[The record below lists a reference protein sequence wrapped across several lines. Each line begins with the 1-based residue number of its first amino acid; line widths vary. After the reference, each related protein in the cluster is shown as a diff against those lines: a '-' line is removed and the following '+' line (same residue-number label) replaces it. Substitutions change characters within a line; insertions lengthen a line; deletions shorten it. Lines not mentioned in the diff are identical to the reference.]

1 MTLLEE
7 TARRASA
14 SPKDW
19 MNYLDTAARLY
30 RYPFRDA
37 LLIHAQRPDA
47 FACAELDVWNR
58 SMNRWV
64 NRGARGIALIDERGD
79 QPRLRY
85 VFDIRDTHMVR
96 GGRTPFIWNLGE
108 EYRDRMV
115 DHLAETYG
123 LEDRMPMDLL
133 ETLQEI
139 ASRSAQEG
147 IDDLWREALDQSAG
161 SYLEGLPPETVKAEL
176 EYILYSS
183 TLYTLATRCGLD
195 ATLILDEAD
204 FAGITDY
211 NRLQVLNVLGEGT
224 HQMVEPV
231 LMDIGRTV
239 RRFILEDRK
248 KEVENQAVQEYTSL
262 NTPSREAAEVETRE
276 EGGRVNGTDISQ
288 ERRLPVPESGDR
300 EDGGRIERADREIRE
315 AEEGLPEGTQGRALF
330 WPADNREAGGAPET
344 GGPGRGSEAGRDRE
358 PAPDE
363 TSGAR
368 QSTGPDGLGAAHEQ
382 AEPDRRG
389 DRLGGVGVQL
399 TDSTEIED
407 DPMTEAEAEMASA
420 LSLPELP
427 SVPAQI
433 RAIEE
438 RQAALYAGEIP
449 IEADVI
455 DTILRTGSNQERSQ
469 LRIIYDYM
477 ADPGRSME
485 DHISFLKK
493 EYREGGKGIVIGG
506 REYSVWFD
514 ELGLQV
520 AEGHTVKDNL
530 MNKAFLSWED
540 VAGRIGE
547 LLRQGEYAPQA
558 VLDAA
563 RDNAM
568 LEHAR
573 VLAYMERDL
582 ADGVSEIVFEDS
594 SIFRGG
600 FQDVEKN
607 VASRLADPAFLEDL
621 CDRLDGLALAYKEN
635 RGVMRF
641 NFYKPDLIAAQFRK
655 LRQDAVPYVA
665 REGFTWETDLS
676 TFITQD
682 EIDNF
687 LSNHAVYEDGRLAIY
702 SFFLIH
708 EDRKERTDFLRER
721 YGTGGQS
728 HALSGA
734 DDSFADY
741 NGKGLTLTRGD
752 LTDPASKVTLR
763 WNQVEQRIE
772 HLLDRNEYL
781 KASDYAK
788 MPAYE
793 RRQMASEIV
802 SFYSRLPEEIV
813 RPWPEETDLYHIR
826 DAVYAGMEKEGG
838 LEEMLAR
845 MDEVLTALPATE
857 DRYKQRSAI
866 LTTLHQYAEGLY
878 TIFPQKVETQADVL
892 GRAEQMSLFS
902 LVNGWEAEPG
912 GDGNGFVQIREE
924 DLPEEFQADADAVD
938 VLPATPEESAIQAE
952 TAEAA
957 ELFPSETIETVSGEV
972 IDEIETVRGEVID
985 AIETASSEDINAIE
999 TANGEV
1005 IDAIETTGG
1014 EVVDD
1019 TERVIG
1025 EVIVESADT
1034 TAPQTPVAVAA
1045 PINYRITDDDL
1056 GAGSPKE
1063 KFQANLE
1070 AIRTLKRLQAEN
1082 ALATPAD
1089 QEILAGYV
1097 GWGGLPQAFDENNAA
1112 WSAEYAE
1119 LKEILTEEEYRAA
1132 RASTLNAFYTPP
1144 MVIRSMYETLERMG
1158 LSGGN
1163 VLEPSCGIG
1172 NFMGM
1177 VPDSMQDIRMYG
1189 VELDGISAGI
1199 ARQLYQKNP
1208 IAAQGFEETQFP
1220 DSFFDAVIGNVPFGN
1235 YKLADRRYD
1244 RQNFLIHDYFIA
1256 KSLDLV
1262 RPGGVVAVITSSG
1275 TMDKRGESVRQYI
1288 AARADLLGA
1297 VRLPN
1302 NAFRRNAG
1310 TDVVADI
1317 LIFQKRDRAVLE
1329 MPEWT
1334 HLSQTQDGHEINSY
1348 FTLHPEMVLG
1358 RLEKK
1363 TNQFGQEETTVLPF
1377 GDRDLE
1383 RSLREALSRIKGS
1396 ITEAEITDDDLF
1408 QESAGN
1414 IPADPA
1420 VRNYSFTEVEG
1431 KIYFRENSRMD
1442 PVDLPAVTS
1451 DRVRGMIGLRDTTRS
1466 LLELQM
1472 EDADDASIHTLQ
1484 EKLSADYDSFR
1495 DRFGLISS
1503 TANKRAFS
1511 QDSSY
1516 CLLCS
1521 LEILD
1526 EHGELERKADI
1537 FTKRTIR
1544 RAVPVTS
1551 VDTAS
1556 EALAVSIGEKAR
1568 VDLTYMEQLCG
1579 KDRDEII
1586 QDLKGII
1593 FENPS
1598 NGNWET
1604 SDEYLSGNVREKL
1617 RTAKAAAEADPRFSA
1632 NAEALEK
1639 VQPRQL
1645 DASEIEVRLG
1655 ATWIDP
1661 AYITQFMGETFHTP
1675 RYFLGS
1681 EISVKYAA
1689 ITGQWQV
1696 TGKTRDLGNTIV
1708 RNAFGTSRV
1717 NGYRLLEDA
1726 LNLRDTKIYDSIR
1739 DENGSER
1746 RVLNRKE
1753 TMLAQ
1758 QKQELIRDTFREW
1771 IFQDMERR
1779 EDLVARYNEIFNSVR
1794 PREYD
1799 GSHIRFV
1806 GMTPEITLMQHQKNA
1821 VAHILYGDNTLLA
1834 HCVGAGKT
1842 YQMVAAGME
1851 SKRLG
1856 LAQKCLYVVP
1866 NHLTEQWGADF
1877 LRLYPAANILVATK
1891 KDFEPANRKKFCSR
1905 IATGDYDAII
1915 IGHSQFERIPLS
1927 RERQAA
1933 SIQGQIDDITS
1944 AINEAKYERGE
1955 RYTIKQMEKTRRMLE
1970 TRLAKLNDQT
1980 RKDDVVTFEQ
1990 LGVDR
1995 LFVDESHFYK
2005 NLFLYTKM
2013 RNVAGISQTDAQKSS
2028 DMFMKCQY
2036 LDELTGGR
2044 GVTFATG
2051 TPVSNS
2057 MVELYTVMRYL
2068 QYGTL
2073 QRMGLGHFDSWAA
2086 SFGETVTAIE
2096 LSPEGTGYRAKTRFA
2111 RFFNLPELIS
2121 VFKEAADVQTADM
2134 LDLPTPEAEYINEVL
2149 KPSQIQKDM
2158 VASFA
2163 ERAERVRSGRLDP
2176 SIDNMLRIT
2185 NDGRKCALDQR
2196 LINDMLPDD
2205 PGSKVNCCVK
2215 NVFNVW
2221 EETKK
2226 DRLTQLVFCDLST
2239 PKADGSFNV
2248 YDDIRNKLVAMG
2260 IPKEEVAFI
2269 HEANTEARK
2278 AELFTKVRS
2287 GQVRVLLG
2295 STPKLGAGTNV
2306 QDKLIA
2312 LHHLDCPWK
2321 PSDLEQQ
2328 EGRILRQGNHNPKV
2342 KIFRYVTEGT
2352 FDSYLWQMLENKQ
2365 KFISQ
2370 IMTSKSPVRACEDV
2384 DEAVLNYAEIKALCT
2399 GNPHIR
2405 EKMDLDIQVSKLKLL
2420 KANHTAQKYR
2430 LETDIARTYPQQI
2443 AAVKERI
2450 AGLTADLK
2458 TYEAF
2463 NPSIEL
2469 KSESK
2474 NEDFKM
2480 KVGGTSYTD
2489 KKEAGTALL
2498 EACSALRKAG
2508 TSGKAAEYQGFSIE
2522 AGFDTFSQKFIMT
2535 VRGRCS
2541 YPIETGKDPYGII
2554 QRLNNVLGSID
2565 SQLEGAQR
2573 KLETLQDQLETARAQ
2588 VEKPFEK
2595 EAELAEKLERL
2606 TELNALLNLDEHG
2619 SMDAVG
2625 IDEVTA
2631 ENVEE
2636 ERETISEKKDLRYG
2650 RENETGR
2657 REKSTTE
2664 RPGLAAAP
2672 VVPYPI
2678 SMAKRLAEKKEQA
2691 RSALA
2696 AASPVMPQRQALAA
2710 EL

>member
-1 MTLLEE
+1 MSLLEE
-7 TARRASA
+7 TAQRASA

-96 GGRTPFIWNLGE
+96 GGRTPFLWDLGE

-115 DHLAETYG
+115 DHLVETYG

-176 EYILYSS
+176 EYILYTS

-195 ATLILDEAD
+195 ASLILDEAD

-224 HQMVEPV
+224 HQMAEPV

-248 KEVENQAVQEYTSL
+248 KEVEKQAVQEYTSL
-262 NTPSREAAEVETRE
+262 NTPSREAAAVEARK
-276 EGGRVNGTDISQ
+276 EGGRVNGTDIPQ
-288 ERRLPVPESGDR
+288 ERGLSVPESGDR
-300 EDGGRIERADREIRE
+300 EDSGRVGRADREIRE
-315 AEEGLPEGTQGRALF
+315 AEEDLPEGTQGRALF
-330 WPADNREAGGAPET
+330 GSADHGEAGGAPET
-344 GGPGRGSEAGRDRE
+344 GGPGRGSEDGRDRE

-363 TSGAR
+363 ESGTR
-368 QSTGPDGLGAAHEQ
+368 QSTGPDELGAAHEP

-399 TDSTEIED
+399 TDSKEIEE

-420 LSLPELP
+420 LSLPKLP

-438 RQAALYAGEIP
+438 RQTALYARQIS
-449 IEADVI
+449 IDADVI

-477 ADPGRSME
+477 ADPGRPTE
-485 DHISFLKK
+485 EHISFLKR
-493 EYREGGKGIVIGG
+493 EYRTGGKGIVIGG
-506 REYSVWFD
+506 KEYSIWFD
-514 ELGLQV
+514 EMGFQV
-520 AEGHTVKDNL
+520 AEGHSVKDNL

-582 ADGVSEIVFEDS
+582 ADGVSEIVFEDA

-621 CDRLDGLALAYKEN
+621 CDRLEGLALAYKEN
-635 RGVMRF
+635 PEVMRF

-655 LRQDAVPYVA
+655 LRQDAVPYAA
-665 REGFTWETDLS
+665 RQGFKWETDLP

-682 EIDNF
+682 EIDSF

-702 SFFLIH
+702 SFFLTH
-708 EDRKERTDFLRER
+708 EDRKERTVFLRER

-741 NGKGLTLTRGD
+741 NAKGLTLTRGD

-802 SFYSRLPEEIV
+802 SFYSRLPNDV
-813 RPWPEETDLYHIR
+813 MRPWPEGTDLYHVR

-857 DRYKQRSAI
+857 DRYEQRAAI

-878 TIFPQKVETQADVL
+878 TIFPQKVETQADVI
-892 GRAEQMSLFS
+892 GRTEQMSLFS

-912 GDGNGFVQIREE
+912 GDRNGFVQIRED
-924 DLPEEFQADADAVD
+924 DLPEEFQVDADTD
-938 VLPATPEESAIQAE
+938 VFSTAPEEGSIQAE
-952 TAEAA
+952 AAEAVEPFVEAQAEPVESSIESISDPNQEVAAPAKSPADAIEDQTVEAAKTLDDTMEDQTAEAA
-957 ELFPSETIETVSGEV
+957 EIIPGDAIETVSGEV
-972 IDEIETVRGEVID
+972 VGTIETVSGVVID
-985 AIETASSEDINAIE
+985 ESTEATALQAP
-999 TANGEV
+999 
-1005 IDAIETTGG
+1005 
-1014 EVVDD
+1014 
-1019 TERVIG
+1019 
-1025 EVIVESADT
+1025 T
-1034 TAPQTPVAVAA
+1034 TAAA
-1045 PINYRITDDDL
+1045 PINYRITNDDL

-1063 KFQANLE
+1063 KFRANLD

-1089 QEILAGYV
+1089 QEILSGYV

-1144 MVIRSMYETLERMG
+1144 MVIRNMYGTLERMG

-1208 IAAQGFEETQFP
+1208 IAAKGFEETQFP

-1262 RPGGVVAVITSSG
+1262 RPGGVVAMITSSG

-1329 MPEWT
+1329 MPEWI
-1334 HLSQTQDGHEINSY
+1334 HISQTPEGHEINTY
-1348 FTLHPEMVLG
+1348 FAMHPDMILG
-1358 RLEKK
+1358 WLEKK

-1377 GDRDLE
+1377 EDRDLE
-1383 RSLREALSRIKGS
+1383 SSLREALGRIEGS
-1396 ITEAEITDDDLF
+1396 IAEAEITDDDLF
-1408 QESAGN
+1408 QESAGS

-1431 KIYFRENSRMD
+1431 RIYFRENSRMD
-1442 PVDLPAVTS
+1442 PVDLPAVTT
-1451 DRVRGMIGLRDTTRS
+1451 DRIRGMIGLRDTTRH
-1466 LLELQM
+1466 LLDLQM
-1472 EDADDASIHTLQ
+1472 EDADDASIHALQ
-1484 EKLSADYDSFR
+1484 EKLSTDYDRFQEQ
-1495 DRFGLISS
+1495 FGLISS

-1521 LEILD
+1521 LEILN

-1568 VDLTYMEQLCG
+1568 VDLAYMGQLCG
-1579 KDRDEII
+1579 KDREEII
-1586 QDLKGII
+1586 RDLKGII

-1617 RTAKAAAEADPRFSA
+1617 KTARAAAEADPRFSV
-1632 NAEALEK
+1632 NVEALEK

-1661 AYITQFMGETFHTP
+1661 EYITRFMGETFHTS
-1675 RYFLGS
+1675 RYFLGG
-1681 EISVKYAA
+1681 EITVKYAA

-1696 TGKTRDLGNTIV
+1696 TGKTRDLGNTIA
-1708 RNAFGTSRV
+1708 RNTFGTSRV
-1717 NGYRLLEDA
+1717 NAYRLLEDA
-1726 LNLRDTKIYDSIR
+1726 LNLRDTKIYDIIQ

-1771 IFQDMERR
+1771 IF
-1779 EDLVARYNEIFNSVR
+1779 
-1794 PREYD
+1794 
-1799 GSHIRFV
+1799 
-1806 GMTPEITLMQHQKNA
+1806 
-1821 VAHILYGDNTLLA
+1821 
-1834 HCVGAGKT
+1834 
-1842 YQMVAAGME
+1842 
-1851 SKRLG
+1851 
-1856 LAQKCLYVVP
+1856 
-1866 NHLTEQWGADF
+1866 
-1877 LRLYPAANILVATK
+1877 
-1891 KDFEPANRKKFCSR
+1891 
-1905 IATGDYDAII
+1905 
-1915 IGHSQFERIPLS
+1915 
-1927 RERQAA
+1927 
-1933 SIQGQIDDITS
+1933 
-1944 AINEAKYERGE
+1944 
-1955 RYTIKQMEKTRRMLE
+1955 
-1970 TRLAKLNDQT
+1970 
-1980 RKDDVVTFEQ
+1980 
-1990 LGVDR
+1990 
-1995 LFVDESHFYK
+1995 
-2005 NLFLYTKM
+2005 
-2013 RNVAGISQTDAQKSS
+2013 
-2028 DMFMKCQY
+2028 
-2036 LDELTGGR
+2036 
-2044 GVTFATG
+2044 
-2051 TPVSNS
+2051 
-2057 MVELYTVMRYL
+2057 
-2068 QYGTL
+2068 
-2073 QRMGLGHFDSWAA
+2073 
-2086 SFGETVTAIE
+2086 
-2096 LSPEGTGYRAKTRFA
+2096 
-2111 RFFNLPELIS
+2111 
-2121 VFKEAADVQTADM
+2121 
-2134 LDLPTPEAEYINEVL
+2134 
-2149 KPSQIQKDM
+2149 
-2158 VASFA
+2158 
-2163 ERAERVRSGRLDP
+2163 
-2176 SIDNMLRIT
+2176 
-2185 NDGRKCALDQR
+2185 
-2196 LINDMLPDD
+2196 
-2205 PGSKVNCCVK
+2205 
-2215 NVFNVW
+2215 
-2221 EETKK
+2221 
-2226 DRLTQLVFCDLST
+2226 
-2239 PKADGSFNV
+2239 
-2248 YDDIRNKLVAMG
+2248 
-2260 IPKEEVAFI
+2260 
-2269 HEANTEARK
+2269 
-2278 AELFTKVRS
+2278 
-2287 GQVRVLLG
+2287 
-2295 STPKLGAGTNV
+2295 
-2306 QDKLIA
+2306 
-2312 LHHLDCPWK
+2312 
-2321 PSDLEQQ
+2321 
-2328 EGRILRQGNHNPKV
+2328 
-2342 KIFRYVTEGT
+2342 
-2352 FDSYLWQMLENKQ
+2352 
-2365 KFISQ
+2365 
-2370 IMTSKSPVRACEDV
+2370 
-2384 DEAVLNYAEIKALCT
+2384 
-2399 GNPHIR
+2399 
-2405 EKMDLDIQVSKLKLL
+2405 
-2420 KANHTAQKYR
+2420 
-2430 LETDIARTYPQQI
+2430 
-2443 AAVKERI
+2443 
-2450 AGLTADLK
+2450 
-2458 TYEAF
+2458 
-2463 NPSIEL
+2463 
-2469 KSESK
+2469 
-2474 NEDFKM
+2474 
-2480 KVGGTSYTD
+2480 
-2489 KKEAGTALL
+2489 
-2498 EACSALRKAG
+2498 
-2508 TSGKAAEYQGFSIE
+2508 
-2522 AGFDTFSQKFIMT
+2522 
-2535 VRGRCS
+2535 
-2541 YPIETGKDPYGII
+2541 
-2554 QRLNNVLGSID
+2554 
-2565 SQLEGAQR
+2565 
-2573 KLETLQDQLETARAQ
+2573 
-2588 VEKPFEK
+2588 
-2595 EAELAEKLERL
+2595 
-2606 TELNALLNLDEHG
+2606 
-2619 SMDAVG
+2619 
-2625 IDEVTA
+2625 
-2631 ENVEE
+2631 
-2636 ERETISEKKDLRYG
+2636 
-2650 RENETGR
+2650 
-2657 REKSTTE
+2657 
-2664 RPGLAAAP
+2664 
-2672 VVPYPI
+2672 
-2678 SMAKRLAEKKEQA
+2678 
-2691 RSALA
+2691 
-2696 AASPVMPQRQALAA
+2696 
-2710 EL
+2710 